1 MAKEYI
7 PKEGKKK
14 GKNWWAIIFL
24 FFLVIGLSS
33 SFVFFGFGSET
44 KVKYN
49 GKTFNFRGDHWEA
62 KVNGQIAAFTYPP
75 EQVSTLSMP
84 EQIGPLLLGKVQID
98 ATSNQN
104 DSLKDAIALSE
115 YQLGLTLS
123 NYNSYLRVGFDGNSA
138 RFPTIACRQATPFVP
153 VIYFKSSNATRATLE
168 DNCVIVEAKD
178 GQDMLLIKDRLLYA
192 ILGIA

>member
-1 MAKEYI
+1 MQSPSFFCQIAINATFKKLPLFCSCMAKEYI

-49 GKTFNFRGDHWEA
+49 GKTFNFKGDHWEA

-84 EQIGPLLLGKVQID
+84 EQIGPLLLRKIQID

-104 DSLKDAIALSE
+104 DSD
-115 YQLGLTLS
+115 
-123 NYNSYLRVGFDGNSA
+123 R
-138 RFPTIACRQATPFVP
+138 
-153 VIYFKSSNATRATLE
+153 KS
-168 DNCVIVEAKD
+168 
-178 GQDMLLIKDRLLYA
+178 
-192 ILGIA
+192 